1 MSQEQP
7 PIRSRRELRRARDAA
22 QESAAP
28 TGKDLLSPTANPAA
42 AAQAG
47 TAGKPQKPVA
57 ATGPAPVKPAA
68 AKPAAAPDEDQRP
81 EDQPAA
87 VPAHTQRSSQ
97 IRARDRAALRTIKD
111 LEEKEGQLA
120 AGGPPT
126 RRQLRLQ
133 QLKEQALTAANPVVP
148 PASTPPVVPSKT
160 PSRPGPIGDSKAAQS
175 AGGEG
180 KAPAASGAPSGT
192 PAPKAAGVPSGPAG
206 MTVEQ
211 ALAARSLIAEQA
223 KNQIAKMEHIASMD
237 PEAVDPEIL
246 AEQIAL
252 AERAAVLNRRAMAR
266 QKLAEQTSGTSAP
279 GENQAADAASKQ
291 AQPKAAHFG
300 NPPPKAAAPAASQP
314 KANEPKANSPKDRPG
329 PSTTSNLAMV
339 TPLEFVQVPGVDRPV
354 MKPPATSHVPVTTR
368 PGTKVPAAGGGKK
381 KPAAR
386 TGRAADP
393 VSGRSQVI
401 ARAEAAAK
409 AATRPKPVVFPD
421 SQATFEDVPR
431 VPASSAYGLEPLDA
445 ATAGLGRAR
454 RNRILQFCIL
464 AFGVVALVSGVV
476 LIISGMN
483 P

>member
-7 PIRSRRELRRARDAA
+7 PIRSRRELRKARDAA
-22 QESAAP
+22 QESAEP
-28 TGKDLLSPTANPAA
+28 TGKEQLSPATKPSP

-47 TAGKPQKPVA
+47 TGGKPQIPVA
-57 ATGPAPVKPAA
+57 AAAPAPVKPAA
-68 AKPAAAPDEDQRP
+68 AKPSAAPDQDQQP
-81 EDQPAA
+81 VDQPSAA
-87 VPAHTQRSSQ
+87 QAHTQRSSQ

-133 QLKEQALTAANPVVP
+133 QLKEQALTAANPIVP
-148 PASTPPVVPSKT
+148 PAATPPAVPSRT
-160 PSRPGPIGDSKAAQS
+160 PARPGPDVDSKAAPS

-180 KAPAASGAPSGT
+180 KLAPDAPSGR
-192 PAPKAAGVPSGPAG
+192 PAQKAAGAPSGPAG

-266 QKLAEQTSGTSAP
+266 QKLAEQAGGAAAP
-279 GENQAADAASKQ
+279 GDNQAVDAPSKPG
-291 AQPKAAHFG
+291 QPKAAHFG
-300 NPPPKAAAPAASQP
+300 IAPPKPASPAGSGPKANQP
-314 KANEPKANSPKDRPG
+314 KANPPKDRPG
-329 PSTTSNLAMV
+329 PSTTNNLAMV

-368 PGTKVPAAGGGKK
+368 PGTRVPAAGGGKK
-381 KPAAR
+381 KPAGR
-386 TGRAADP
+386 TGRAAEP

-476 LIISGMN
+476 LIISGMT